1 MAAEGR
7 TLLAAAVC
15 KGSPANAGSIVWAL
29 ADTNTGYSRWFPA
42 AIFLPAAG
50 ECYMPSLL

>member
-1 MAAEGR
+1 MDAEGR

-15 KGSPANAGSIVWAL
+15 KGSPANAGSIVRAL

-50 ECYMPSLL
+50 